1 MQNISGRML
10 PVWALVVP
18 TVSYCLLKYLFGL
31 VVQGATSRIL
41 EVTQKEEQRRRV
53 NQSFSIIFMN
63 IFTVL
68 LYIQGA
74 FPKELINQ
82 PPNQDIELASCLI
95 RDILSDIVFYPFET
109 ILHR

>member
-1 MQNISGRML
+1 ML

-31 VVQGATSRIL
+31 VIQGATSRIL

-53 NQSFSIIFMN
+53 NLTFLFASVK
-63 IFTVL
+63 IFTMLIVNS
-68 LYIQGA
+68 QGA

-82 PPNQDIELASCLI
+82 PPNQDIELASCLV

>member
-1 MQNISGRML
+1 ML

-31 VVQGATSRIL
+31 VIQGATSRIL

-53 NQSFSIIFMN
+53 MIPLSAQYQN
-63 IFTVL
+63 IYHVEL
-68 LYIQGA
+68 QGA

-82 PPNQDIELASCLI
+82 PPNQDIELASCLV
-95 RDILSDIVFYPFET
+95 RDIVSDIVFYPFET

>member
-1 MQNISGRML
+1 ML

-31 VVQGATSRIL
+31 VIQGATSRIL

-53 NQSFSIIFMN
+53 KFSLSVQYQIIYH
-63 IFTVL
+63 VAL
-68 LYIQGA
+68 QGA

-82 PPNQDIELASCLI
+82 PPNQDIELASCLV
-95 RDILSDIVFYPFET
+95 RDIVSDIVFYPFET